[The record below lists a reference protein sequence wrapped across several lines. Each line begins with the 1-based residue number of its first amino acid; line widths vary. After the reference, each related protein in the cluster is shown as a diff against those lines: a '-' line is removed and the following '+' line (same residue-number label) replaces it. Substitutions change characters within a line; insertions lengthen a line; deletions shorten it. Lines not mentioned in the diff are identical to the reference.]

1 MFFWAKIDSSHIA
14 DRRKSKG
21 AVQNERL
28 FIGRRESEEVKI
40 GKNKTTTNQ
49 AGYYK
54 VTFFQGMA
62 GVYQKD
68 YLTHVDQQNIDWIS
82 GRFLMSGL
90 KTFS

>member
-1 MFFWAKIDSSHIA
+1 MFFWAKIDSSNIA

-49 AGYYK
+49 TGYYK
-54 VTFFQGMA
+54 VTFF
-62 GVYQKD
+62 
-68 YLTHVDQQNIDWIS
+68 
-82 GRFLMSGL
+82 
-90 KTFS
+90 

>member
-1 MFFWAKIDSSHIA
+1 MFFWAKIDSSNIA

-54 VTFFQGMA
+54 VTFF
-62 GVYQKD
+62 
-68 YLTHVDQQNIDWIS
+68 
-82 GRFLMSGL
+82 
-90 KTFS
+90 